1 MKKTLLV
8 AATLALIAV
17 LPSGCMTIPSTGLAQ
32 TSTVR
37 GLFLASTGPRSE
49 YAKSFWWE
57 LGEAEIVAYLDR
69 LQKAGL
75 NELYPAVYGH
85 GNYFFKTTH
94 AAFPKGVAQ
103 DRLEIDPL
111 AVLIREAH
119 RREMKVIPFFPFL
132 VAGGAPYVKQS
143 AGGTLPHPEWFSLNT
158 RGERGTTLSFDAANP
173 EVREYLNHLVEDLL
187 LYDIDGLMLDYI
199 RYLGTHMGY
208 TPLAR
213 KVFKGKTGVDP
224 QDLYEH
230 PEAFSTN
237 IVYCLNPN
245 SWAGKDWNLSSML
258 ALMNRIN
265 MPFKLVPEKADIF
278 AQVPANGTVLIASYY
293 DISEDVIGKLDAF
306 VKGGGNVIF
315 LDAPTTAMKT
325 RSATLG
331 PVLGMKSGLLWT
343 TVQERKLEVKTAHPI
358 TAGVKGGMLTS
369 SANALTEIV
378 PGTAKILATFAS
390 GRPAVVLNTRGKGR
404 CLLFNFQ
411 MLIKY
416 DGQVGDELLA
426 NAAKW
431 FLSSRGDEPGS
442 KKLAELNAAWTQYR
456 CDQVTAVVKMVRET
470 MKKRKPKVLLGAATT
485 PKEAHVNT
493 VFQEWKTWLKRGY
506 MDVAY
511 PMDYVASVK
520 ELRDVLAWQAEGI
533 PKSQIIPLLTI
544 YTRAGGK
551 VVPVTPERINA
562 QLDFVRDQGFAG
574 AGLFSNQ
581 RLSAELEAALAARK
595 KR

>member
-1 MKKTLLV
+1 MKKKLIIG
-8 AATLALIAV
+8 AMLALTAV
-17 LPSGCMTIPSTGLAQ
+17 LPGTALAQ
-32 TSTVR
+32 TPSTR

-49 YAKSFWWE
+49 YARSFWWE
-57 LGEAEIVAYLDR
+57 LSEAEIVSYLDR
-69 LQKAGL
+69 LQKAGV
-75 NELYPAVYGH
+75 NELYPAAYGH
-85 GNYFFKTTH
+85 GNYYFKTTH

-103 DRLEIDPL
+103 DRLKIDPL

-119 RREMKVIPFFPFL
+119 RRKMKVIPFFPFL
-132 VAGGAPYVKQS
+132 VAGGEPYVKQS
-143 AGGTLPHPEWFSLNT
+143 AGGTLPHLDWFSLNT
-158 RGERGTTLSFDAANP
+158 RGERGRTLSFDPANP

-213 KVFKGKTGVDP
+213 QAFKGKTGVDP

-237 IVYCLNPN
+237 IVYCLNPD
-245 SWAGKDWNLSSML
+245 SWAGKDWNLSSLL

-265 MPFKLVPEKADIF
+265 IPFKIVPQKADIF
-278 AQVPANGTVLIASYY
+278 AQAPANGTILISSYY
-293 DISEDVIGKLDAF
+293 DISQDVIGKLDAY

-331 PVLGMKSGLLWT
+331 PVLGMKSGSQWT
-343 TVQERKLEVKTAHPI
+343 GVLERTLAVKAAHPI
-358 TAGVKGGMLTS
+358 TAGVTGGTLTS

-378 PGTAKILATFAS
+378 PDTAKILASFAS
-390 GRPAVVLNTRGKGR
+390 GRPAVVLNTHGKGR
-404 CLLFNFQ
+404 CVVFNFQ

-416 DGQVGDELLA
+416 EGEVGDELLG
-426 NAAKW
+426 NTVSWLLAK
-431 FLSSRGDEPGS
+431 RGDEPGS
-442 KKLAELNAAWTQYR
+442 KKLAALNAAWIQYR
-456 CDQVTAVVKMVRET
+456 SDQVTEVVKMVRET
-470 MKKRKPKVLLGAATT
+470 MRKRKPKLLLGAATT
-485 PKEAHVNT
+485 PKAIHVNT

-511 PMDYVASVK
+511 PMDYYASVK
-520 ELRDVLAWQAEGI
+520 ELRAVLAWQAEGI
-533 PKSQIIPLLTI
+533 PKSQIVPLLSI
-544 YTRAGGK
+544 YKREGGK
-551 VVPVTPERINA
+551 VVPVTPERIND
-562 QLDFVRDQGFAG
+562 QLDLVRKLGFAG

-581 RLSAELEAALAARK
+581 RLSPKLEAALSARG

>member
-1 MKKTLLV
+1 MKKNLLIG
-8 AATLALIAV
+8 AMLALTAV
-17 LPSGCMTIPSTGLAQ
+17 LPGTALAQ
-32 TSTVR
+32 TPSIR

-49 YAKSFWWE
+49 YARSFWWE
-57 LGEAEIVAYLDR
+57 LNEAEIVSYLDR
-69 LQKAGL
+69 LQKAGV
-75 NELYPAVYGH
+75 NELYPAAYGH
-85 GNYFFKTTH
+85 GNYYFKTTR

-103 DRLEIDPL
+103 DRLKIDPL

-119 RREMKVIPFFPFL
+119 RRQMKVIPFFPFL
-132 VAGGAPYVKQS
+132 VAGGEPYVKQS
-143 AGGTLPHPEWFSLNT
+143 AGGTLPHLDWFSLNT
-158 RGERGTTLSFDAANP
+158 RGERGRTLSFDPANP

-213 KVFKGKTGVDP
+213 QAFKGKTGVDP

-237 IVYCLNPN
+237 IVYCLNPD
-245 SWAGKDWNLSSML
+245 SWAGKDWNLSSLL

-265 MPFKLVPEKADIF
+265 IPFKIVPQKADIF
-278 AQVPANGTVLIASYY
+278 AQAPANGTILISSYY
-293 DISEDVIGKLDAF
+293 EIPQDVIGKLDAF

-331 PVLGMKSGLLWT
+331 PVLGMKSGSQWT
-343 TVQERKLEVKTAHPI
+343 AVLERTLAVKAAHPI
-358 TAGVKGGMLTS
+358 TAGVKGGVLTS

-378 PGTAKILATFAS
+378 PDTAKILASFAS
-390 GRPAVVLNTRGKGR
+390 GRPAVVLNTHGKGR
-404 CLLFNFQ
+404 CVVFNFQ

-416 DGQVGDELLA
+416 EGEVGDELLG
-426 NAAKW
+426 NTVSWLLAK
-431 FLSSRGDEPGS
+431 RGDEPGS
-442 KKLAELNAAWTQYR
+442 KKLAALNAAWIQYR
-456 CDQVTAVVKMVRET
+456 SDQVTAVVKMVRET
-470 MKKRKPKVLLGAATT
+470 MRKRKPKLLLGAATT
-485 PKEAHVNT
+485 PKAIHVNT
-493 VFQEWKTWLKRGY
+493 VFQEWKTWLKLDY

-511 PMDYVASVK
+511 PMDYYASVK
-520 ELRDVLAWQAEGI
+520 ELRAVLAWQADGI
-533 PKSQIIPLLTI
+533 PKSQIVPLLSI
-544 YTRAGGK
+544 YKREGGK

-562 QLDFVRDQGFAG
+562 QLDLVRDLGFAG
-574 AGLFSNQ
+574 AGMFSNQ
-581 RLSAELEAALAARK
+581 RLSPKLEAALSVRG

>member
-1 MKKTLLV
+1 MKKILIIGELLALV
-8 AATLALIAV
+8 AL
-17 LPSGCMTIPSTGLAQ
+17 LPDTGLAQ
-32 TSTVR
+32 SPHVR

-49 YAKSFWWE
+49 YSRSFWWE
-57 LGEAEIVAYLDR
+57 LGEAEIASYLDR
-69 LQKAGL
+69 LRKAGI
-75 NELYPAVYGH
+75 NELYPAAYGH

-103 DRLEIDPL
+103 DRLGIDPL
-111 AVLIREAH
+111 VVLIREAH

-132 VAGGAPYVKQS
+132 VAGGEPYVRAS
-143 AGGTLPHPEWFSLNT
+143 AGGTLPNLDWFALNT
-158 RGERGTTLSFDAANP
+158 RGERGRTLSFDPANP

-213 KVFKGKTGVDP
+213 QAFEAKTGVDP

-230 PEAFSTN
+230 PETFSTN

-245 SWAGKDWNLSSML
+245 TWAGRDWNLSSL
-258 ALMNRIN
+258 LSLLTRVNV
-265 MPFKLVPEKADIF
+265 PFKIVPEKEDVF
-278 AQVPANGTVLIASYY
+278 AQAPANGTILIASYY
-293 DISEDVIGKLDAF
+293 DVSEEVIAKLDAF

-325 RSATLG
+325 RATTLG
-331 PVLGMKSGLLWT
+331 PVLGMKSSSQWT
-343 TVQERKLEVKTAHPI
+343 AVQERTLTVRAAHPI
-358 TAGVKGGMLTS
+358 TAGVKGDTLTS

-378 PGTAKILATFAS
+378 PDTAKVLASFVS
-390 GRPAVVLNTRGKGR
+390 GRPAVVLNTHGAGR
-404 CLLFNFQ
+404 CVLFNFQ
-411 MLIKY
+411 MLVKY
-416 DGQVGDELLA
+416 DGPVGDELFG
-426 NAAKW
+426 NAVRW

-442 KKLAELNAAWTQYR
+442 GKLAKLNAAWIQYR

-470 MKKRKPKVLLGAATT
+470 VKKRKPKLLLGAATT

-511 PMDYVASVK
+511 PMDYLASVS
-520 ELRDVLAWQAEGI
+520 ELRAVLAWQTDEI
-533 PKSQIIPLLTI
+533 PKSQIVPLLSI
-544 YTRAGGK
+544 YRRDGEK
-551 VVPVTPERINA
+551 MVPVTPERIIS
-562 QLDFVRDQGFAG
+562 QLDLVRDLGFPG
-574 AGLFSNQ
+574 AGMFSNQ
-581 RLSAELEAALAARK
+581 RLSPELEAALAAR
-595 KR
+595 RE

>member
-1 MKKTLLV
+1 MKKKLIIG
-8 AATLALIAV
+8 AMLALTAV
-17 LPSGCMTIPSTGLAQ
+17 LPGTALAQ
-32 TSTVR
+32 TPSTR

-49 YAKSFWWE
+49 YARSFWWE
-57 LGEAEIVAYLDR
+57 LSEAEIVSYLDR
-69 LQKAGL
+69 LQKAGV
-75 NELYPAVYGH
+75 NELYPAAYGH
-85 GNYFFKTTH
+85 GNYYFKTTH

-103 DRLEIDPL
+103 DRLKIDPL

-119 RREMKVIPFFPFL
+119 RRKMKVIPFFPFL
-132 VAGGAPYVKQS
+132 VAGGEPYVKQS
-143 AGGTLPHPEWFSLNT
+143 AGGTLPHLDWFSLNT
-158 RGERGTTLSFDAANP
+158 RGERGRTLSFDPANP

-213 KVFKGKTGVDP
+213 QAFKGKTGVDP

-237 IVYCLNPN
+237 IVYCLNPD
-245 SWAGKDWNLSSML
+245 SWAGKDWNLSSLL

-265 MPFKLVPEKADIF
+265 IPFKIVPQKADIF
-278 AQVPANGTVLIASYY
+278 AQAPANGTILISSYY
-293 DISEDVIGKLDAF
+293 DISQDVIGKLDAY

-331 PVLGMKSGLLWT
+331 PVLGMKSGSQWT
-343 TVQERKLEVKTAHPI
+343 GVLERTLAVKAAHPI
-358 TAGVKGGMLTS
+358 TAGVTGGTLTS

-378 PGTAKILATFAS
+378 PDTAEILASFAS
-390 GRPAVVLNTRGKGR
+390 GHPAVVLNTYGKGR
-404 CLLFNFQ
+404 CVVFNFQ

-416 DGQVGDELLA
+416 EGEVGDELLG
-426 NAAKW
+426 NTVSWLLAK
-431 FLSSRGDEPGS
+431 RGDEPGS
-442 KKLAELNAAWTQYR
+442 KKLAALNAAWIQYR
-456 CDQVTAVVKMVRET
+456 SDQVTEVVKMVRET
-470 MKKRKPKVLLGAATT
+470 MRKRKPKLLLGAATT
-485 PKEAHVNT
+485 PKAIHVNT

-511 PMDYVASVK
+511 PMDYYASVK
-520 ELRDVLAWQAEGI
+520 ELRAVLAWQAEGI
-533 PKSQIIPLLTI
+533 PKSQIVPLLSI
-544 YTRAGGK
+544 YKREGGK
-551 VVPVTPERINA
+551 VVPVTPERIND
-562 QLDFVRDQGFAG
+562 QLDLVRKLGFAG

-581 RLSAELEAALAARK
+581 RLSPKLEAALSVRG

>member
-1 MKKTLLV
+1 MKKKLIIG
-8 AATLALIAV
+8 AMLALTAV
-17 LPSGCMTIPSTGLAQ
+17 LPGTALAQ
-32 TSTVR
+32 TPSTR

-49 YAKSFWWE
+49 YARSFWWE
-57 LGEAEIVAYLDR
+57 LSEAEIVSYLDR
-69 LQKAGL
+69 LQKAGV
-75 NELYPAVYGH
+75 NELYPAAYGH
-85 GNYFFKTTH
+85 GNYYFKTTH

-103 DRLEIDPL
+103 DRLKIDPL

-119 RREMKVIPFFPFL
+119 RRKMKVIPFFPFL
-132 VAGGAPYVKQS
+132 VAGGEPYVKQS
-143 AGGTLPHPEWFSLNT
+143 AGGTLPHLDWFSLNT
-158 RGERGTTLSFDAANP
+158 RGERGRTLSFDPANP

-213 KVFKGKTGVDP
+213 QAFKGKTGVDP

-237 IVYCLNPN
+237 IVYCLNPD
-245 SWAGKDWNLSSML
+245 SWAGKDWNLSSLL

-265 MPFKLVPEKADIF
+265 IPFKIVPQKADIF
-278 AQVPANGTVLIASYY
+278 AQAPANGTILISSYY
-293 DISEDVIGKLDAF
+293 DISQDVIGKLDAY

-331 PVLGMKSGLLWT
+331 PVLGMKSGSQWT
-343 TVQERKLEVKTAHPI
+343 AVLERTLAVKAAHPI
-358 TAGVKGGMLTS
+358 TAGVTGGTLTS

-378 PGTAKILATFAS
+378 PDTAEILASFAS
-390 GRPAVVLNTRGKGR
+390 GHPAVVLNTYGKGR
-404 CLLFNFQ
+404 CVVFNFQ

-416 DGQVGDELLA
+416 EGEVGDELLG
-426 NAAKW
+426 NTVSWLLAK
-431 FLSSRGDEPGS
+431 RGDEPGS
-442 KKLAELNAAWTQYR
+442 KKLAALNAAWIQYR
-456 CDQVTAVVKMVRET
+456 SDQVTEVVKMVRET
-470 MKKRKPKVLLGAATT
+470 MRKRKPKLLLGAATT
-485 PKEAHVNT
+485 PKAIHVNT

-511 PMDYVASVK
+511 PMDYYASVK
-520 ELRDVLAWQAEGI
+520 ELRAVLAWQAEGI
-533 PKSQIIPLLTI
+533 PKSQIVPLLSI
-544 YTRAGGK
+544 YKREGGK
-551 VVPVTPERINA
+551 VVPVTPERIND
-562 QLDFVRDQGFAG
+562 QLDLVRKLGFAG

-581 RLSAELEAALAARK
+581 RLSPKLEAALSARG

>member
-1 MKKTLLV
+1 MKKNLLIG
-8 AATLALIAV
+8 AMLALTAV
-17 LPSGCMTIPSTGLAQ
+17 LPGTALAQ
-32 TSTVR
+32 TPSIR

-49 YAKSFWWE
+49 YARSFWWE
-57 LGEAEIVAYLDR
+57 LSEAEIVSYLDR
-69 LQKAGL
+69 LQKAGV
-75 NELYPAVYGH
+75 NELYPAAYGH
-85 GNYFFKTTH
+85 GNYYFKTTH

-103 DRLEIDPL
+103 DRLKIDPL

-119 RREMKVIPFFPFL
+119 RRKMKVIPFFPFL
-132 VAGGAPYVKQS
+132 VAGGEPYVKQS
-143 AGGTLPHPEWFSLNT
+143 AGGTLPHLDWFSLNT
-158 RGERGTTLSFDAANP
+158 RGERGRTLSFDPANP

-213 KVFKGKTGVDP
+213 QAFKGKTGVDP

-237 IVYCLNPN
+237 IVYCLNPD
-245 SWAGKDWNLSSML
+245 SWAGKDWNLSSLL

-265 MPFKLVPEKADIF
+265 IPFKIVPQKADIF
-278 AQVPANGTVLIASYY
+278 AQAPANGTILISSYY
-293 DISEDVIGKLDAF
+293 DISQDVIGKLDAF

-331 PVLGMKSGLLWT
+331 PVLGMKSGSQWT
-343 TVQERKLEVKTAHPI
+343 TVLERTLAVKAAHPI
-358 TAGVKGGMLTS
+358 TAGVTGGTLTS

-378 PGTAKILATFAS
+378 PDTAEILASFAS
-390 GRPAVVLNTRGKGR
+390 GHPAVVLNTYGKGR
-404 CLLFNFQ
+404 CVVFNFQ

-416 DGQVGDELLA
+416 EGEVGDELLG
-426 NAAKW
+426 NTVSWLLAK
-431 FLSSRGDEPGS
+431 RGDEPGS
-442 KKLAELNAAWTQYR
+442 KKLAALNAAWIQYR
-456 CDQVTAVVKMVRET
+456 SDQVTEVVKMVRET
-470 MKKRKPKVLLGAATT
+470 MRKRKPKLLLGAATT
-485 PKEAHVNT
+485 PKAIHVNT

-511 PMDYVASVK
+511 PMDYYASVK
-520 ELRDVLAWQAEGI
+520 ELRAVLAWQAEGI
-533 PKSQIIPLLTI
+533 PKSQIVPLLSI
-544 YTRAGGK
+544 YKREGGK
-551 VVPVTPERINA
+551 VVPVTPERIND
-562 QLDFVRDQGFAG
+562 QLDLVRKLGFAG

-581 RLSAELEAALAARK
+581 RLSPKLEAALSARG

>member
-1 MKKTLLV
+1 MKKNLLIG
-8 AATLALIAV
+8 AMLALTAV
-17 LPSGCMTIPSTGLAQ
+17 LPGTALAQ
-32 TSTVR
+32 TPSIR

-49 YAKSFWWE
+49 YARSFWWE
-57 LGEAEIVAYLDR
+57 LNEAEIVSYLDR
-69 LQKAGL
+69 LQKAGV
-75 NELYPAVYGH
+75 NELYPAAYGH
-85 GNYFFKTTH
+85 GNYYFKTTH

-103 DRLEIDPL
+103 DRLKIDPL

-119 RREMKVIPFFPFL
+119 RRKMKVIPFFPFL
-132 VAGGAPYVKQS
+132 VAGGEPYVKQS
-143 AGGTLPHPEWFSLNT
+143 AGGTLPHLDWFSLNT
-158 RGERGTTLSFDAANP
+158 RGERGRTLSFDPANP

-213 KVFKGKTGVDP
+213 QAFKGKTGVDP

-237 IVYCLNPN
+237 IVYCLNPD
-245 SWAGKDWNLSSML
+245 SWAGKDWNLSSLL

-265 MPFKLVPEKADIF
+265 IPFKIVPQKADIF
-278 AQVPANGTVLIASYY
+278 AQAPANGTILISSYY
-293 DISEDVIGKLDAF
+293 DISQDVIGKLDAY

-331 PVLGMKSGLLWT
+331 PVLGMKSGSQWT
-343 TVQERKLEVKTAHPI
+343 GVLERTLAVKAAHPI
-358 TAGVKGGMLTS
+358 TAGVTGGTLTS

-378 PGTAKILATFAS
+378 PDTAEILASFAS
-390 GRPAVVLNTRGKGR
+390 GHPAVVLNTYGKGR
-404 CLLFNFQ
+404 CVVFNFQ

-416 DGQVGDELLA
+416 EGEVGDELLG
-426 NAAKW
+426 NTVSWLLAK
-431 FLSSRGDEPGS
+431 RGDEPGS
-442 KKLAELNAAWTQYR
+442 KKLAALNAAWIQYR
-456 CDQVTAVVKMVRET
+456 SDQVTEVVKMVRET
-470 MKKRKPKVLLGAATT
+470 MRKRKPKLLLGAATT
-485 PKEAHVNT
+485 PKAIHVNT

-511 PMDYVASVK
+511 PMDYYASVK
-520 ELRDVLAWQAEGI
+520 ELRAVLAWQAEGI
-533 PKSQIIPLLTI
+533 PKSQIVPLLSI
-544 YTRAGGK
+544 YKREGGK
-551 VVPVTPERINA
+551 VVPVTPERIND
-562 QLDFVRDQGFAG
+562 QLDLVRKLGFAG

-581 RLSAELEAALAARK
+581 RLSPKLEAALSARG